1 MKNLLMKILSF
12 FKTEEPIKPAKMAAP
27 SQPKETSKPVKS
39 EESPVKRQKNH
50 RASTVAP
57 STKSAIKK
65 TALKRKPTSK

>member
-12 FKTEEPIKPAKMAAP
+12 FKTEEPIKPEKMIKVDP
-27 SQPKETSKPVKS
+27 PKEVSKSV
-39 EESPVKRQKNH
+39 ESPVKRQKNH